1 MLNLKPKNRNRQPE
15 ADRSRMEA
23 LERLYAHYVA
33 VDDAIRA
40 LEKYREH
47 RSSRALESFTAC
59 QRCA

>member
-1 MLNLKPKNRNRQPE
+1 MLNLKPKNRTRRPE
-15 ADRSRMEA
+15 ADQSRMEA

-40 LEKYREH
+40 LEKYRDR
-47 RSSRALESFTAC
+47 RSSRVLESLALG